1 MNPYMEFTHKTDLA
15 YSAMCR
21 PLCRELKLTQT
32 AFDILLFLANN
43 PGHDTASD
51 IVELRRIKANLVSV
65 NVNRLVEEG
74 YLRRES
80 IPGDRR
86 KTRLICTD
94 KALPIIDRGRALQA
108 QFIDRLLSGMSDEQR
123 QAFGDAV
130 GVIDRNLDQL
140 LQEGSRYD
148 DAFNRARHVF
158 RRHGRWPRHRLR
170 GHERRRR
177 YQPHSHHLSAHG
189 PVYGGRHRALV

>member
-15 YSAMCR
+15 YSALCHS
-21 PLCRELKLTQT
+21 LCRELNLPQT

-43 PGHDTASD
+43 PECDTASD
-51 IVELRRIKANLVSV
+51 IVELRKIKANLVSV

-74 YLRRES
+74 YLHREPV
-80 IPGDRR
+80 PGDRR

-140 LQEGSRYD
+140 LQEVR
-148 DAFNRARHVF
+148 
-158 RRHGRWPRHRLR
+158 
-170 GHERRRR
+170 
-177 YQPHSHHLSAHG
+177 
-189 PVYGGRHRALV
+189 

>member
-1 MNPYMEFTHKTDLA
+1 MNPYMEFAHKTDLA
-15 YSAMCR
+15 YSALCHS
-21 PLCRELKLTQT
+21 LCRELNLPQT

-43 PGHDTASD
+43 PECDTASD
-51 IVELRRIKANLVSV
+51 IVELRKIKANLVSV

-74 YLRRES
+74 YLHREPV
-80 IPGDRR
+80 PGDRR

-140 LQEGSRYD
+140 LQEVR
-148 DAFNRARHVF
+148 
-158 RRHGRWPRHRLR
+158 
-170 GHERRRR
+170 
-177 YQPHSHHLSAHG
+177 
-189 PVYGGRHRALV
+189 

>member
-65 NVNRLVEEG
+65 NVN
-74 YLRRES
+74 LRRES

-140 LQEGSRYD
+140 LQEVR
-148 DAFNRARHVF
+148 
-158 RRHGRWPRHRLR
+158 
-170 GHERRRR
+170 
-177 YQPHSHHLSAHG
+177 
-189 PVYGGRHRALV
+189 

>member
-1 MNPYMEFTHKTDLA
+1 MNPYMEFAHKIDLA
-15 YSAMCR
+15 YSALCHS
-21 PLCRELKLTQT
+21 LCRELNLPQT

-43 PGHDTASD
+43 PECDTASD
-51 IVELRRIKANLVSV
+51 IVELRKIKANLVSV

-74 YLRRES
+74 YLHREPV
-80 IPGDRR
+80 PGDRR

-140 LQEGSRYD
+140 LQEVR
-148 DAFNRARHVF
+148 
-158 RRHGRWPRHRLR
+158 
-170 GHERRRR
+170 
-177 YQPHSHHLSAHG
+177 
-189 PVYGGRHRALV
+189 

>member
-1 MNPYMEFTHKTDLA
+1 MNPYMEFAHKTDLA
-15 YSAMCR
+15 YSALCHS
-21 PLCRELKLTQT
+21 LCRELNLPQT

-43 PGHDTASD
+43 PECDTASD
-51 IVELRRIKANLVSV
+51 IVELRKIKANLVSV

-74 YLRRES
+74 YLYREPV
-80 IPGDRR
+80 PGDRR

-140 LQEGSRYD
+140 LQEVR
-148 DAFNRARHVF
+148 
-158 RRHGRWPRHRLR
+158 
-170 GHERRRR
+170 
-177 YQPHSHHLSAHG
+177 
-189 PVYGGRHRALV
+189 

>member
-1 MNPYMEFTHKTDLA
+1 MNPYMEFAHKTDLA
-15 YSAMCR
+15 YSALCHS
-21 PLCRELKLTQT
+21 LCRELNLPQT

-43 PGHDTASD
+43 PECDTASD
-51 IVELRRIKANLVSV
+51 IVELRKIKANLVSV

-74 YLRRES
+74 YLHREPV
-80 IPGDRR
+80 PGDRR

-140 LQEGSRYD
+140 LQEV
-148 DAFNRARHVF
+148 H
-158 RRHGRWPRHRLR
+158 
-170 GHERRRR
+170 
-177 YQPHSHHLSAHG
+177 
-189 PVYGGRHRALV
+189 

>member
-80 IPGDRR
+80 IPRR
-86 KTRLICTD
+86 PPQD
-94 KALPIIDRGRALQA
+94 P
-108 QFIDRLLSGMSDEQR
+108 SDMYR
-123 QAFGDAV
+123 QGA
-130 GVIDRNLDQL
+130 
-140 LQEGSRYD
+140 
-148 DAFNRARHVF
+148 
-158 RRHGRWPRHRLR
+158 
-170 GHERRRR
+170 
-177 YQPHSHHLSAHG
+177 SHHRPRPRIAGAVHRPSAL
-189 PVYGGRHRALV
+189 RHE

>member
-1 MNPYMEFTHKTDLA
+1 M
-15 YSAMCR
+15 
-21 PLCRELKLTQT
+21 
-32 AFDILLFLANN
+32 
-43 PGHDTASD
+43 
-51 IVELRRIKANLVSV
+51 ELRRIKANLVSV

-123 QAFGDAV
+123 QAFGDAAA
-130 GVIDRNLDQL
+130 VINHNLDEI
-140 LQEGSRYD
+140 LQEV
-148 DAFNRARHVF
+148 H
-158 RRHGRWPRHRLR
+158 
-170 GHERRRR
+170 
-177 YQPHSHHLSAHG
+177 
-189 PVYGGRHRALV
+189 